1 MTNICDDCRDVWHH
15 RCMTTAGPG
24 AGTLHD
30 ALVTRIGADIV
41 QGRLPA
47 GSRLVTGDLSEG
59 SSRGAGREAVRVLE
73 ALGLVSVRRKAGVVV
88 RPAADWNVFAPEI
101 IEWRLGGPARGAQ
114 LRELSELRSGIEP
127 LAARGAATSATAA
140 QREELVAAVLEMA
153 RTEGAADE
161 ADYLAADVRFHRTL
175 LAASGNSMF
184 AALGD
189 VVEAVLTG
197 RTRHE
202 LMPHDANPHA
212 VRWHQDVAFAIAAG
226 RAEEAAQAMRL
237 IVREAGDAMA
247 SAISDN

>member
-1 MTNICDDCRDVWHH
+1 MSATEPAV
-15 RCMTTAGPG
+15 
-24 AGTLHD
+24 GTLHD
-30 ALVTRIGADIV
+30 TLVARVGAAIV
-41 QGRLPA
+41 QGRLAA
-47 GSRLVTGDLSEG
+47 GSRLVTGELAEG

-73 ALGLVSVRRKAGVVV
+73 SLGLVSVRRKAGVVV

-101 IEWRLGGPARGAQ
+101 IEWRLAGPGRATQ
-114 LRELSELRSGIEP
+114 LRELSELRGAIEP
-127 LAARGAATSATAA
+127 RAARAAAREASQA
-140 QREELVAAVLEMA
+140 QRESLVAAVMEMA

-161 ADYLAADVRFHRTL
+161 AEYLAADVRFHRTL
-175 LAASGNSMF
+175 LSASGNAMF

-189 VVEAVLTG
+189 VVEAVLAG

-226 RAEEAAQAMRL
+226 RADEAATAMEL

-247 SAISDN
+247 SAASED

>member
-1 MTNICDDCRDVWHH
+1 MATV
-15 RCMTTAGPG
+15 GPG

-30 ALVTRIGADIV
+30 ALVSRIGADIV

-47 GSRLVTGDLSEG
+47 GARLVTSELSEG

-73 ALGLVSVRRKAGVVV
+73 SLGLVSVRRKAGVVV
-88 RPAADWNVFAPEI
+88 RPASEWNVFAPEI
-101 IEWRLGGPARGAQ
+101 IEWRLSGPARGSQ
-114 LRELSELRSGIEP
+114 LRELSELRGAIEP
-127 LAARGAATSATAA
+127 LAARAAAALATAA

-153 RTEGAADE
+153 RTERAADE
-161 ADYLAADVRFHRTL
+161 AEYLAADVRFHRTIL
-175 LAASGNSMF
+175 GASGNTMF

-202 LMPHDANPHA
+202 LMPHDANPYA

-226 RAEEAAQAMRL
+226 HADDAARAMRL

-247 SAISDN
+247 SAVGTD